1 MACKL
6 GCDATYELLVTSRC
20 GRATVAVL
28 TNFETLSWGRVLDGV
43 SEARVTLPGTCC
55 DDLNNVRSWANEL
68 HVIRDGEE
76 VWAGP
81 IVTIANCRSNVTFV
95 AWDVAGWLQRRVIR
109 SRTCFDPDCGGVAT
123 DGPSIADRLVRD
135 AFAPDDPCV
144 LDYLTTITGG
154 PVQERDYLAGSS
166 YVYPALTDLANG
178 ALDFTTVGR
187 RLILMP
193 EGYALGRTALLS
205 CDSFGDDLC
214 ATEDGLGLA
223 TSAWVTG
230 KLADNTTL
238 VTGSSG
244 GVDAFYGLVEV
255 LQTDD
260 SVRTAAAATK
270 QAAGIVNAKNPAPL
284 LVQAPGAASLSPEAP
299 VCISDLVPGVEVPVL
314 LDCTCR
320 QVSQMMRL
328 TKLDV
333 TVDVTGEKVSPLL
346 TPTGTVLPG
355 PDTVQ

>member
-20 GRATVAVL
+20 GRATIAVL
-28 TNFETLSWGRVLDGV
+28 TDFTRLTWGRVLDDV
-43 SEARVTLPGTCC
+43 STAQVTLPGNCC
-55 DDLNNVRSWANEL
+55 DDIANVRSWGNEL
-68 HVIRDGEE
+68 HIIRDGEE

-81 IVTIANCRSNVTFV
+81 IVTLPACRSGVTIV
-95 AWDVAGWLQRRVIR
+95 AWDVAGWLARRVIR
-109 SRTCFDPDCGGVAT
+109 DRTCFDPDCGGVAT
-123 DGPSIADRLVRD
+123 DGPSIADKLVRD

-144 LDYLTTITGG
+144 LDFLTTITGG
-154 PVQERDYLAGSS
+154 PAQERDYLAASG
-166 YVYPALTDLANG
+166 YTLDALKDLARG

-193 EGYALGRTALLS
+193 EGYALGRTALLT
-205 CDSFGDDLC
+205 CDSFGDDVC

-223 TSAWVTG
+223 TKAYVAG
-230 KLADNTTL
+230 KLADNTTT
-238 VTGSSG
+238 VSGSSG
-244 GVDAFYGLVEV
+244 GLDDFYGLVEL

-260 SVRTAAAATK
+260 TVKTVAAAEK
-270 QAAGIVNAKNPAPL
+270 QAAGIVASRNPAPL
-284 LVQAPGAASLSPEAP
+284 LVQPPGTAALSPEAP

-314 LDCTCR
+314 IDCTCR

-333 TVDVTGEKVSPLL
+333 TVDVDGEQVSPLL
-346 TPTGTVLPG
+346 VPAGTVL
-355 PDTVQ
+355 DA